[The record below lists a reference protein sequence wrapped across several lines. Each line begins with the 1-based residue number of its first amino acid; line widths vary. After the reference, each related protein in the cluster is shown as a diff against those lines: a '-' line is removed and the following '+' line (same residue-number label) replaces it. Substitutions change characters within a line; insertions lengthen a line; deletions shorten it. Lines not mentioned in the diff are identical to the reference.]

1 MRITVKGQV
10 TIPIEMREKL
20 GLLPNSEVEFDL
32 VGDSVRIRKAKS
44 PKSRGQRMLEAMRKA
59 PKPRSGMTTD
69 QLMAL
74 TRGED

>member
-1 MRITVKGQV
+1 MRMTVKGQV

-44 PKSRGQRMLEAMRKA
+44 AKSRGQRMLEAMRKA